1 MRMDIEEEEILDR
14 MKNEPTDMD
23 IRRSIADANIDNVYD
38 SHIDYQSNQDQGS
51 VIIQDGGFEF
61 GEQLNSTQQQ
71 LILNQ
76 HNWRGNQYRILKQK
90 ITKFNIYNFKY
101 NSRS

>member
-38 SHIDYQSNQDQGS
+38 SHIDYQSNRDQGS

-76 HNWRGNQYRILKQK
+76 HN
-90 ITKFNIYNFKY
+90 
-101 NSRS
+101 

>member
-38 SHIDYQSNQDQGS
+38 SHIDYQSN
-51 VIIQDGGFEF
+51 
-61 GEQLNSTQQQ
+61 
-71 LILNQ
+71 
-76 HNWRGNQYRILKQK
+76 
-90 ITKFNIYNFKY
+90 
-101 NSRS
+101 

>member
-76 HNWRGNQYRILKQK
+76 HN
-90 ITKFNIYNFKY
+90 
-101 NSRS
+101 